1 MTVFNVEPIT
11 APIGDTIPM
20 EYEFINDDGTI
31 PDLSEY
37 TGYYVLSPYGFEDT
51 NILSHEMTLAD
62 GTVNIFSVALSTTDT
77 NALEEGVYTS
87 KIILSD
93 GTNYY
98 KKARG
103 TLSIL
108 KDSDTVEVGE

>member
-37 TGYYVLSPYGFEDT
+37 TGYYVLSPYGFEDIQT
-51 NILSHEMTLAD
+51 QMLS
-62 GTVNIFSVALSTTDT
+62 
-77 NALEEGVYTS
+77 
-87 KIILSD
+87 
-93 GTNYY
+93 
-98 KKARG
+98 
-103 TLSIL
+103 
-108 KDSDTVEVGE
+108 